1 MSYQKLQANRAVK
14 VDPSDTDNISV
25 GTEAPKSGV
34 VLYVGIGGNL
44 QVLTVGG
51 DELTFENIPDGT
63 FFPVQV
69 VRVLD
74 SETTADKIIAL
85 W

>member
-1 MSYQKLQANRAVK
+1 MSYQKLQANRAAK
-14 VDPSDTDNISV
+14 VSPSDTNNISES
-25 GTEAPKSGV
+25 TEAPKSGV
-34 VLYVGIGGNL
+34 VLYIGTGGNL

-51 DELTFENIPDGT
+51 DELIFENIPDGT

-69 VRVLD
+69 VRVLN
-74 SETTADKIIAL
+74 SGTTANDIIAL

>member
-1 MSYQKLQANRAVK
+1 MSYQKLQANRATK
-14 VDPSDTDNISV
+14 VNPSDTSNISES
-25 GTEAPKSGV
+25 TEAPKSGV
-34 VLYVGIGGNL
+34 VLYIGVGGDL
-44 QVLTVGG
+44 TVLTVGG

-74 SETTADKIIAL
+74 SDTTADNIIAL